1 MPEEKSTSIIVPVSL
16 RDTLKSKAAILGYKS
31 IKAYLA
37 HLVEI
42 NPEPKKEGG
51 EK

>member
-1 MPEEKSTSIIVPVSL
+1 MPEEKDTPIMVPISL
-16 RDTLKSKAAILGYKS
+16 KDTLKSKAAILGYKS

-42 NPEPKKEGG
+42 NPEPKKGG